1 MSMGGLPLESWALVA
16 AVITAAVFGTLYIL
30 ASILRDATRRVEL
43 YKRVAELRA
52 EYARQA
58 AAMEQRR
65 VGIPQ
70 FVEVVGEMAPVRRAA

>member
-1 MSMGGLPLESWALVA
+1 MGTLPLESWAVIA
-16 AVITAAVFGTLYIL
+16 AIIGTAVFSTLYVL

-58 AAMEQRR
+58 ALLEERR
-65 VGIPQ
+65 NGIPR
-70 FVEVVGEMAPVRRAA
+70 FVDEAGFAQPPVRHAA